1 MKEMNVRFMDE
12 GTKID
17 YEIMGNKIIFAD
29 ELMLNLEKYERDDP
43 MHIDVCRDEFG
54 CLCMGLASSYVA
66 QIDIPAR
73 EYTYEEDGVDEEN
86 NPIFK
91 KEAQPFDIG
100 KVIITLWEVEE

>member
-1 MKEMNVRFMDE
+1 MKEMNVRYMDE

-29 ELMLNLEKYERDDP
+29 ELMLNLEKYERDDS

-73 EYTYEEDGVDEEN
+73 NYTYEENGKDEEN
-86 NPIFK
+86 NPIFIK
-91 KEAQPFDIG
+91 KAVPFDMK
-100 KVIITLWEVEE
+100 KVTITLWEVE